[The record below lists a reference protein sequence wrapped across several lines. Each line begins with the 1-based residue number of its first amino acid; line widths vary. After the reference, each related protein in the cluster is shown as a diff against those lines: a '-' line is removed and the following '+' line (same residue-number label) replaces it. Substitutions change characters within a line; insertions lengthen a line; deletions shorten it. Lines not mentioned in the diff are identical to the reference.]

1 MDDSL
6 NEKFERLVM
15 PLQKDLYQFAISLTG
30 QETDA
35 EDLVQETFLS
45 AYENFAELDDEAK
58 VKPWLFAILK
68 NHYLN
73 LCKRRKIVSIIS
85 ESNLSEADK
94 LAFANVESPTSDPA
108 RVVAARIDYE
118 TLTKKLTP
126 LERTILLMKDKFEL
140 KYKEIAD
147 IMDLA
152 TGSVE
157 VLLNRARQK
166 IIKSVKE

>member
-1 MDDSL
+1 MGDSL

-30 QETDA
+30 QDA
-35 EDLVQETFLS
+35 DSEDLVQETFLS
-45 AYENFAELDDEAK
+45 AYENFAELDDDAK
-58 VKPWLFAILK
+58 VKSWLFAILK

-94 LAFANVESPTSDPA
+94 LAFANVEAPTSDPA
-108 RVVAARIDYE
+108 RIVAARIDYE

-126 LERTILLMKDKFEL
+126 LQRTILLMKDKFDL

-147 IMDLA
+147 VMGITVGAVQRILYE
-152 TGSVE
+152 T
-157 VLLNRARQK
+157 RQK